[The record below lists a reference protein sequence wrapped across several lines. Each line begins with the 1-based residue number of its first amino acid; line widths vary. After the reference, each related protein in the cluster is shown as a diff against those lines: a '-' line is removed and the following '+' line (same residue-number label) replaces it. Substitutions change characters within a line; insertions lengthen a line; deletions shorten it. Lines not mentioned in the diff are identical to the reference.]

1 MFSGDE
7 FTLEKFKAMI
17 DSEADLSHFKQI
29 LSDQKENILHKPAQ
43 KHAELSGEDVAGAG
57 PDIEAGLGE
66 QEPLSYLPATFE
78 GMMESF
84 GINLQRKNLYGD
96 YYKSIDEIERGI
108 KNKDS
113 SEKLLCESAEQAT
126 GCMRKIIAL
135 SIADPGLLK
144 NQHNQLFLKLMSQ
157 IDKEKELKAAK

>member
-29 LSDQKENILHKPAQ
+29 LSDQKENILHKPARR
-43 KHAELSGEDVAGAG
+43 HAELSEDYAGVY
-57 PDIEAGLGE
+57 PDIEAGAGE
-66 QEPLSYLPATFE
+66 EEPLSYLPATFE

-84 GINLQRKNLYGD
+84 GINLQRKNLYGE

-108 KNKDS
+108 RNKDG

-126 GCMRKIIAL
+126 DCMRKIIAL